1 MSTYQ
6 TEEEQVE
13 AIKKW
18 WKENG
23 TSVVAGVVI
32 GLGAVFGWQGW
43 NSYQDRIGKE
53 ASVAFSQLMGT
64 VNSAD
69 TESASKQ
76 AELLRVEYESS
87 SYAMLAAMAQARLK
101 LEQGDGAAARSQ
113 LEWTMQNSD
122 DASLKTLAQLNLA
135 RILLSDGDLDGA
147 ARLADVSEGGFAA
160 DFAELRGD
168 IAAAGE
174 QLDAARDA
182 YSQAIALNAV
192 NPQRLQMKLDDLHP
206 AGTD

>member
-1 MSTYQ
+1 MSVYQ

-43 NSYQDRIGKE
+43 NSYQDRMGKE
-53 ASVAFSQLMGT
+53 ASVAFSQLLGA
-64 VNSAD
+64 VNAGN

-87 SYAMLAAMAQARLK
+87 NYAMLAAMAQARLK
-101 LEQGDGAAARSQ
+101 LEQGDSAAARSQ
-113 LEWTMQNSD
+113 LEWTLQNSD
-122 DASLKTLAQLNLA
+122 DDSLKTLAQLNLA
-135 RILLSDGDLDGA
+135 RILLSEGDLDGA
-147 ARLADVSEGGFAA
+147 AGLAAISEGGFAA

-168 IAAAGE
+168 IAAARK
-174 QLDAARDA
+174 QLEEARDA
-182 YSQAIALNAV
+182 YSQALALNA
-192 NPQRLQMKLDDLHP
+192 NPQRLQMKLDDLNRP
-206 AGTD
+206 GTD

>member
-1 MSTYQ
+1 MSVYQ

-43 NSYQDRIGKE
+43 NSYQDRMGKE
-53 ASVAFSQLMGT
+53 ASVAFSQLLGA
-64 VNSAD
+64 VNAGN

-87 SYAMLAAMAQARLK
+87 NYAMLAAMAQARLK
-101 LEQGDGAAARSQ
+101 LEQGDSAAARSQ
-113 LEWTMQNSD
+113 LEWTLQNSD
-122 DASLKTLAQLNLA
+122 DDSLKTLAQLNLA
-135 RILLSDGDLDGA
+135 RILLSEGDLDGA
-147 ARLADVSEGGFAA
+147 AGLAAISEGGFAA

-168 IAAAGE
+168 IATARK
-174 QLDAARDA
+174 QLEEARDA
-182 YSQAIALNAV
+182 YSQALALNA
-192 NPQRLQMKLDDLHP
+192 NPQRLQMKLDDLNRP
-206 AGTD
+206 GTD